1 MKLRRIKR
9 RARVEM
15 LPLMDVV
22 FLLLVFFIYSM
33 MSMSA
38 HRALPLSLPSSAQ
51 AQADSRP
58 ALSLSISAEGALY
71 LEAEPVPLEGLAEV
85 LRQKRAGQPEASLKV
100 FADKDLSYEALYR
113 VLDEIQLSGFTKVG
127 LQAGPSGAASAGGAK

>member
-1 MKLRRIKR
+1 MKIRRIKR

-33 MSMSA
+33 LSMSA

-51 AQADSRP
+51 ARADNAP
-58 ALSLSISAEGALY
+58 ALSLSISAEGELY
-71 LEAEPVPLEGLAEV
+71 LEAEPVPLAGLAEL
-85 LRQKRAGQPEASLKV
+85 LRQKRGGKQEAALKV
-100 FADKDLSYEALYR
+100 FAHKDLSCQALYR
-113 VLDEIQLSGFTKVG
+113 VLDEVQLAGFTKVG
-127 LQAGPSGAASAGGAK
+127 LQAGPSGASSAGGGK